1 MRFYSIILLALVL
14 VCSCNNSVPTSTIK
28 KDIHKLK
35 DPDSVINAYRQLIK
49 DSRLDTHSS
58 INAKY
63 RLADAYFRKMEYDK
77 AIAVF
82 KEVINYNW
90 REQTEEDQK
99 LIRKS
104 MRGISAAYGYR
115 RKNDSALIYSLK
127 HLDIA
132 EELKDSSLIS
142 LSYFE
147 IGSDYLGVNESKKA
161 LEYLTKSEGIAKKV
175 SDNKILNMVY
185 LVKGA
190 YYGEKRNYNT
200 AIKYFKVGKM
210 HHPGYKEGV
219 PDMKAD
225 ANIAICYMYMKE
237 YDKALAIHKSA
248 YDYFIKKDDRINI
261 IRTLRNIAY
270 VYSSTNRY
278 KEAFN
283 YFNIADSI
291 AEKHKIDKIRG
302 DILST
307 MCNAA
312 EKGKMYKKALEYQK
326 KYMAFRDNLAIERKA
341 VSLEEIKQRYE
352 EDKRV
357 QEIKYKEREKQL
369 IYLSAIIILVLILM
383 LIFIYFRRKILL
395 HQKEK
400 ELILLRERQT
410 ESELALK
417 RSEIFDF
424 SNRIN
429 EKNRLLMDLEQELY
443 LLKKESETKGCD
455 MDKIRQSLKVHLI
468 DEDARNMIEQKIE
481 SANGE
486 FLTMVKVKHPDVN
499 SDDLQLI
506 GMLRLK
512 FSSKH
517 IAEIMNTSERAIE
530 GRRYRL
536 RKKLDLEKGDNLME
550 YLLRLN

>member
-1 MRFYSIILLALVL
+1 MRLYSTILLALVFIY
-14 VCSCNNSVPTSTIK
+14 SCNNSVPKSTIK
-28 KDIHKLK
+28 KEISELN
-35 DPDSVINAYRQLIK
+35 DPDSVINAYQPLIEMGNL
-49 DSRLDTHSS
+49 DSHND
-58 INAKY
+58 IIAKQK
-63 RLADAYFRKMEYDK
+63 LADAYYRKMEYSK
-77 AIAVF
+77 AIDQF
-82 KEVINYNW
+82 KGVINYNW
-90 REQTEEDQK
+90 REQTVEDQK
-99 LIRKS
+99 LIIKS
-104 MRGISAAYGYR
+104 LRGISAAYGYL

-127 HLDIA
+127 HFDIA
-132 EELKDSSLIS
+132 NELKDSSLIS

-147 IGSDYLGVNESKKA
+147 IGSDYLGVNNSEKA
-161 LEYLTKSEGIAKKV
+161 LEYLTKAEIIAEAIPDHKL
-175 SDNKILNMVY
+175 LNMVY
-185 LVKGA
+185 QVKGA
-190 YYGEKRNYNT
+190 YYGEKKRYNK
-200 AIKYFKVGKM
+200 AIDYFTLSKK
-210 HHPGYKEGV
+210 HNSIYKNGE
-219 PDMKAD
+219 PDMRID

-237 YDKALAIHKSA
+237 YDKALAIHKKA
-248 YDYFIKKDDRINI
+248 YDYLVKKDDRVNI

-270 VYSSTNRY
+270 VYSAKKRY
-278 KEAFN
+278 EEAFH

-291 AEKHKIDKIRG
+291 AEKHKIAKIRG

-307 MCNAA
+307 MCKSA
-312 EKGKMYKKALEYQK
+312 EKAKMYEKALMYQK
-326 KYMAFRDNLAIERKA
+326 KYMAFKDSLAIEKKA
-341 VSLEEIKQRYE
+341 VNLEEIKQRYE

-357 QEIKYKEREKQL
+357 QEVKYKEREKQL
-369 IYLSAIIILVLILM
+369 IYLSAIIILILVLL
-383 LIFIYFRRKILL
+383 LIFIYFRRKVLL
-395 HQKEK
+395 HKKEK
-400 ELILLRERQT
+400 ELILLREKQI

-443 LLKKESETKGCD
+443 LLKKESETAGCD

-468 DEDARNMIEQKIE
+468 DEDARNMIEQKVE

-486 FLTMVKVKHPDVN
+486 FLTMVKAKHPDVN

-536 RKKLDLEKGDNLME
+536 RKKLELDKGVNLME